1 MNVVGTEKQQS
12 GQRIMVQ
19 SVLTAIDIL
28 DCFATDEELGVS
40 EIGRR
45 LGVSKS
51 TAYRLLV
58 TLCCRGLTE
67 KNHETN
73 QYRLGLYMF
82 ELGQIAITR
91 VKLRQAALPLLEEL
105 RRRTG
110 STVQLSTP
118 DGIDVIFLERLQ
130 GSRGLGLLMPFG
142 RRTPSHAASGGKAVA
157 AFNPVLAEARHRAGF
172 PKLTPLTT
180 GSSQEFDR
188 HLTATRSRGY
198 ASTFDEVAI
207 GLSSVAAP
215 IFDFNGDVHAA
226 LSLIDTTDEVRANLG
241 RMALLTIEAARR
253 LSRLSLPD

>member
-1 MNVVGTEKQQS
+1 MASSEKQRP
-12 GQRIMVQ
+12 GQEIMVQ
-19 SVLTAIDIL
+19 SVLSAIDIL
-28 DCFATDEELGVS
+28 DCFARDEELGVS

-51 TAYRLLV
+51 TAYRLLA

-67 KNHETN
+67 KNPETN

-82 ELGQIAITR
+82 ELGQIALTR
-91 VKLRQAALPLLEEL
+91 VKLRQAALPLLEEV

-118 DGIDVIFLERLQ
+118 DGIDVIFIERLQ

-142 RRTPSHAASGGKAVA
+142 RRTPSHAASGGKVVA
-157 AFNPVLAEARHRAGF
+157 AFNPAFAEARRRAGF
-172 PKLTPLTT
+172 PKLTALTT
-180 GSSQEFDR
+180 SSAAEFDL
-188 HLTATRSRGY
+188 HLSSTRKHGY

-215 IFDFNGDVHAA
+215 IFDTNGDVHAA
-226 LSLIDTTDEVRANLG
+226 LSLIDTTEQVRANLG
-241 RMALLTIEAARR
+241 RLALLTIEAARR
-253 LSRLSLPD
+253 LSRQAIPD